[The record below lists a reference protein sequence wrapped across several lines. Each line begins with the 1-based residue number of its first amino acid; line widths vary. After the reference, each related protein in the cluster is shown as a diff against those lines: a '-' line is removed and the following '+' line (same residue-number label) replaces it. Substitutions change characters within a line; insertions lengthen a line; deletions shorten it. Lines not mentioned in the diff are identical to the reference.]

1 MFQIGK
7 MLTDQ
12 LHGRSAHSTITGVSR
27 DLVTNF
33 DRRRFC
39 KPHAVIRDAVL
50 DIETGWG
57 PAAIGHVRCL
67 SRITVPDPLDAAV
80 RN

>member
-12 LHGRSAHSTITGVSR
+12 LHGRSAHSTIAGVSQ
-27 DLVTNF
+27 DLVTDF

-67 SRITVPDPLDAAV
+67 LTVPDPLDAAV
-80 RN
+80 RS